1 MAVDYLKT
9 YLGIDP
15 NDYSSMESRIR
26 GEEPQARTP
35 VMMRQP
41 MMMPQQRSLG
51 DIEAMQMMP
60 RQQPAPQPA
69 PQVDDRYQGLMDQI
83 AALRSQI
90 EGMQAPTEQA
100 PVGAE
105 APVMADT
112 PTEVNMDDA
121 REMFYQSPEFK
132 EYQRQTEGMAHDMA
146 YRPQNY
152 TDPTTGN
159 TVSFQDRSGLFQDW
173 YKNTYGR
180 DLAVEDN
187 SFRGSLGSGLGG
199 ILDESNSIQAPVGTE
214 QPPLGSNNSFDY
226 RQEME
231 TTPPERPNYNSFRAD
246 PDTGFLQISNPD
258 AEGILKYGNDP
269 RRLEFLKPQ
278 YDEYLNL
285 FDSLQARDRYRHRLT
300 PEGMEKRRQEEARFK
315 ELYNMFGVIGTGG
328 AYTPMQLERD
338 GSVLRS
344 PENIQ
349 QLMAN
354 DVYSKY
360 VIDQPERT
368 PPTQTE
374 MPTTYQAFNP
384 ITGKM
389 ETLPIPANMQMPG
402 MPLPGISGIPN
413 PMTGET
419 SEGMPYQPEPSPTP
433 GYDTLSPNQPT
444 QGLQAPPEIENRAV
458 GEPEPMPQA
467 PAEDIQASIDYLAK
481 LPKMNIPQI
490 PDIEEIKRKMAEA
503 NMNFPEP
510 VSYQDQLQ
518 AIRDLPPMNQM
529 PTREEIQMAMQN
541 MPTPTAPVSSMPK
554 FNLPQMQSFGLPQ
567 QIAGGRTLMSDF
579 SPRNVMRMA
588 SGGGI
593 DKAIYDLKFK
603 LNGS

>member
-1 MAVDYLKT
+1 
-9 YLGIDP
+9 
-15 NDYSSMESRIR
+15 
-26 GEEPQARTP
+26 
-35 VMMRQP
+35 
-41 MMMPQQRSLG
+41 
-51 DIEAMQMMP
+51 
-60 RQQPAPQPA
+60 
-69 PQVDDRYQGLMDQI
+69 
-83 AALRSQI
+83 
-90 EGMQAPTEQA
+90 
-100 PVGAE
+100 
-105 APVMADT
+105 
-112 PTEVNMDDA
+112 
-121 REMFYQSPEFK
+121 
-132 EYQRQTEGMAHDMA
+132 
-146 YRPQNY
+146 
-152 TDPTTGN
+152 
-159 TVSFQDRSGLFQDW
+159 
-173 YKNTYGR
+173 
-180 DLAVEDN
+180 
-187 SFRGSLGSGLGG
+187 
-199 ILDESNSIQAPVGTE
+199 
-214 QPPLGSNNSFDY
+214 
-226 RQEME
+226 ME

-285 FDSLQARDRYRHRLT
+285 FDSLQARDRYRHMLT

-328 AYTPMQLERD
+328 AYTPMQEGDTRPPI
-338 GSVLRS
+338 GVLLG
-344 PENIQ
+344 NQ
-349 QLMAN
+349 
-354 DVYSKY
+354 VYDKFA
-360 VIDQPERT
+360 IDQPERT

-467 PAEDIQASIDYLAK
+467 PAEDIQASINYLAG

-510 VSYQDQLQ
+510 VSYPDQLQ

-593 DKAIYDLKFK
+593 DQAIYDLKFK
-603 LNGS
+603 LNG

>member
-15 NDYSSMESRIR
+15 NDYSSMEARIR

-51 DIEAMQMMP
+51 DIEAMQLIP

-187 SFRGSLGSGLGG
+187 SFRGSLGDLNDRLRGT
-199 ILDESNSIQAPVGTE
+199 IENKTEPYQAPVG
-214 QPPLGSNNSFDY
+214 
-226 RQEME
+226 
-231 TTPPERPNYNSFRAD
+231 
-246 PDTGFLQISNPD
+246 
-258 AEGILKYGNDP
+258 
-269 RRLEFLKPQ
+269 
-278 YDEYLNL
+278 
-285 FDSLQARDRYRHRLT
+285 
-300 PEGMEKRRQEEARFK
+300 
-315 ELYNMFGVIGTGG
+315 
-328 AYTPMQLERD
+328 
-338 GSVLRS
+338 
-344 PENIQ
+344 
-349 QLMAN
+349 
-354 DVYSKY
+354 
-360 VIDQPERT
+360 
-368 PPTQTE
+368 
-374 MPTTYQAFNP
+374 
-384 ITGKM
+384 
-389 ETLPIPANMQMPG
+389 
-402 MPLPGISGIPN
+402 
-413 PMTGET
+413 
-419 SEGMPYQPEPSPTP
+419 
-433 GYDTLSPNQPT
+433 
-444 QGLQAPPEIENRAV
+444 IENRAV
-458 GEPEPMPQA
+458 GEPEPIPQA
-467 PAEDIQASIDYLAK
+467 PAEDIQASINYLAG

-510 VSYQDQLQ
+510 VSYPDQLQ
-518 AIRDLPPMNQM
+518 AIRNLPPMNQM
-529 PTREEIQMAMQN
+529 PTREEIQAAMQN
-541 MPTPTAPVSSMPK
+541 MPTPTAPASSMPK

-588 SGGGI
+588 GGGGI

>member
-15 NDYSSMESRIR
+15 NDYSAMEARIR
-26 GEEPQARTP
+26 GEEPQAQSP
-35 VMMRQP
+35 LMMRQP

-60 RQQPAPQPA
+60 RRQPAPQPA

-90 EGMQAPTEQA
+90 DALQAPTEQVA
-100 PVGAE
+100 TE
-105 APVMADT
+105 QAPVMADT

-152 TDPTTGN
+152 TDPTTGS

-187 SFRGSLGSGLGG
+187 SFRGSLDSSLGG
-199 ILDESNSIQAPVGTE
+199 VLDESKRIQAPVG
-214 QPPLGSNNSFDY
+214 
-226 RQEME
+226 
-231 TTPPERPNYNSFRAD
+231 
-246 PDTGFLQISNPD
+246 
-258 AEGILKYGNDP
+258 
-269 RRLEFLKPQ
+269 
-278 YDEYLNL
+278 
-285 FDSLQARDRYRHRLT
+285 
-300 PEGMEKRRQEEARFK
+300 
-315 ELYNMFGVIGTGG
+315 
-328 AYTPMQLERD
+328 
-338 GSVLRS
+338 
-344 PENIQ
+344 
-349 QLMAN
+349 
-354 DVYSKY
+354 
-360 VIDQPERT
+360 
-368 PPTQTE
+368 
-374 MPTTYQAFNP
+374 
-384 ITGKM
+384 
-389 ETLPIPANMQMPG
+389 
-402 MPLPGISGIPN
+402 
-413 PMTGET
+413 
-419 SEGMPYQPEPSPTP
+419 
-433 GYDTLSPNQPT
+433 
-444 QGLQAPPEIENRAV
+444 IENRAV
-458 GEPEPMPQA
+458 GEPTPFEDKNIFDLRQETESMVNPYNELPTTQPMPQA
-467 PAEDIQASIDYLAK
+467 PSQDIQQSIDYLAK

-510 VSYQDQLQ
+510 VSYPDQLQ

-541 MPTPTAPVSSMPK
+541 MPTPTAPVSRMPK

>member
-15 NDYSSMESRIR
+15 NDYSSMEARIR

-51 DIEAMQMMP
+51 DIEAMQLIP

-187 SFRGSLGSGLGG
+187 SLSGSLGDLNDR
-199 ILDESNSIQAPVGTE
+199 LRGT
-214 QPPLGSNNSFDY
+214 
-226 RQEME
+226 
-231 TTPPERPNYNSFRAD
+231 
-246 PDTGFLQISNPD
+246 I
-258 AEGILKYGNDP
+258 
-269 RRLEFLKPQ
+269 
-278 YDEYLNL
+278 
-285 FDSLQARDRYRHRLT
+285 
-300 PEGMEKRRQEEARFK
+300 
-315 ELYNMFGVIGTGG
+315 
-328 AYTPMQLERD
+328 
-338 GSVLRS
+338 
-344 PENIQ
+344 EN
-349 QLMAN
+349 
-354 DVYSKY
+354 K
-360 VIDQPERT
+360 
-368 PPTQTE
+368 TE
-374 MPTTYQAFNP
+374 
-384 ITGKM
+384 
-389 ETLPIPANMQMPG
+389 
-402 MPLPGISGIPN
+402 
-413 PMTGET
+413 
-419 SEGMPYQPEPSPTP
+419 PY
-433 GYDTLSPNQPT
+433 
-444 QGLQAPPEIENRAV
+444 QAPPEIENRAV
-458 GEPEPMPQA
+458 GEPEPIPQA
-467 PAEDIQASIDYLAK
+467 PAEDIQASINYLAG

-510 VSYQDQLQ
+510 VSYPDQLQ

-541 MPTPTAPVSSMPK
+541 MPTPIGANITQNPFQKINDILPQSTIDQFQSFAIKRNPFVPQA
-554 FNLPQMQSFGLPQ
+554 PQMQSVGRPSMPISRGFRPEMR
-567 QIAGGRTLMSDF
+567 AG
-579 SPRNVMRMA
+579 
-588 SGGGI
+588 GGGI

>member
-1 MAVDYLKT
+1 
-9 YLGIDP
+9 
-15 NDYSSMESRIR
+15 
-26 GEEPQARTP
+26 
-35 VMMRQP
+35 MMRQP

-199 ILDESNSIQAPVGTE
+199 ILDESNSIQAPVG
-214 QPPLGSNNSFDY
+214 
-226 RQEME
+226 
-231 TTPPERPNYNSFRAD
+231 
-246 PDTGFLQISNPD
+246 
-258 AEGILKYGNDP
+258 
-269 RRLEFLKPQ
+269 
-278 YDEYLNL
+278 
-285 FDSLQARDRYRHRLT
+285 
-300 PEGMEKRRQEEARFK
+300 
-315 ELYNMFGVIGTGG
+315 
-328 AYTPMQLERD
+328 
-338 GSVLRS
+338 
-344 PENIQ
+344 
-349 QLMAN
+349 
-354 DVYSKY
+354 
-360 VIDQPERT
+360 
-368 PPTQTE
+368 
-374 MPTTYQAFNP
+374 
-384 ITGKM
+384 
-389 ETLPIPANMQMPG
+389 
-402 MPLPGISGIPN
+402 
-413 PMTGET
+413 
-419 SEGMPYQPEPSPTP
+419 
-433 GYDTLSPNQPT
+433 
-444 QGLQAPPEIENRAV
+444 IENRAV
-458 GEPEPMPQA
+458 GEPQPMPYIDPYKQGDNYVTDDAIYNPTGGRNVFEEAKA

-510 VSYQDQLQ
+510 VSYPDQLQ

-579 SPRNVMRMA
+579 SPRDVMRMA

>member
-1 MAVDYLKT
+1 MAVDYLKN
-9 YLGIDP
+9 YLNIDP
-15 NDYSSMESRIR
+15 NDYSAMQSRIA
-26 GEEPQARTP
+26 GTP
-35 VMMRQP
+35 VVDDQFARIDSSP
-41 MMMPQQRSLG
+41 SVNSLRNFGMPQQRSLG
-51 DIEAMQMMP
+51 DIEAMQLIP

-187 SFRGSLGSGLGG
+187 SFRGSFGSGLGG
-199 ILDESNSIQAPVGTE
+199 ILDESNSIQAPVG
-214 QPPLGSNNSFDY
+214 
-226 RQEME
+226 
-231 TTPPERPNYNSFRAD
+231 
-246 PDTGFLQISNPD
+246 
-258 AEGILKYGNDP
+258 
-269 RRLEFLKPQ
+269 
-278 YDEYLNL
+278 
-285 FDSLQARDRYRHRLT
+285 
-300 PEGMEKRRQEEARFK
+300 
-315 ELYNMFGVIGTGG
+315 
-328 AYTPMQLERD
+328 
-338 GSVLRS
+338 
-344 PENIQ
+344 
-349 QLMAN
+349 
-354 DVYSKY
+354 
-360 VIDQPERT
+360 
-368 PPTQTE
+368 
-374 MPTTYQAFNP
+374 
-384 ITGKM
+384 
-389 ETLPIPANMQMPG
+389 
-402 MPLPGISGIPN
+402 
-413 PMTGET
+413 
-419 SEGMPYQPEPSPTP
+419 
-433 GYDTLSPNQPT
+433 
-444 QGLQAPPEIENRAV
+444 IENRAV
-458 GEPEPMPQA
+458 GEPTPFEDKNIFDLRQETESMVNPYNELPTTQPIPQA

-579 SPRNVMRMA
+579 SPRDVMRMA
-588 SGGGI
+588 GGGGI

>member
-15 NDYSSMESRIR
+15 NDYSSMEARIR

-285 FDSLQARDRYRHRLT
+285 FDSLQARDRYRHMLT

-328 AYTPMQLERD
+328 AYTPMQEGDTRPPI
-338 GSVLRS
+338 GVLLG
-344 PENIQ
+344 NQ
-349 QLMAN
+349 
-354 DVYSKY
+354 VYDKFA
-360 VIDQPERT
+360 IDQPERT

-467 PAEDIQASIDYLAK
+467 PAEDIQASINYLAS

>member
-1 MAVDYLKT
+1 MAVDYLKN
-9 YLGIDP
+9 YLNIDP
-15 NDYSSMESRIR
+15 NDYSAMQSRIA
-26 GEEPQARTP
+26 GTP
-35 VMMRQP
+35 VVDDQFARIDSSP
-41 MMMPQQRSLG
+41 SVNSLRNFGMPQQRSLG
-51 DIEAMQMMP
+51 DIEAMQLIP

-90 EGMQAPTEQA
+90 DALQAPTEQA

-187 SFRGSLGSGLGG
+187 SLSGSLGDLNDR
-199 ILDESNSIQAPVGTE
+199 LRGT
-214 QPPLGSNNSFDY
+214 
-226 RQEME
+226 
-231 TTPPERPNYNSFRAD
+231 
-246 PDTGFLQISNPD
+246 I
-258 AEGILKYGNDP
+258 
-269 RRLEFLKPQ
+269 
-278 YDEYLNL
+278 
-285 FDSLQARDRYRHRLT
+285 
-300 PEGMEKRRQEEARFK
+300 
-315 ELYNMFGVIGTGG
+315 
-328 AYTPMQLERD
+328 
-338 GSVLRS
+338 
-344 PENIQ
+344 EN
-349 QLMAN
+349 
-354 DVYSKY
+354 K
-360 VIDQPERT
+360 
-368 PPTQTE
+368 TE
-374 MPTTYQAFNP
+374 
-384 ITGKM
+384 
-389 ETLPIPANMQMPG
+389 
-402 MPLPGISGIPN
+402 
-413 PMTGET
+413 
-419 SEGMPYQPEPSPTP
+419 PY
-433 GYDTLSPNQPT
+433 
-444 QGLQAPPEIENRAV
+444 QAPPEIENRAV
-458 GEPEPMPQA
+458 GEPEPIPQA
-467 PAEDIQASIDYLAK
+467 PAEDIQASINYLAG

-490 PDIEEIKRKMAEA
+490 PDMEEIKRKMAEA

-510 VSYQDQLQ
+510 VSYPDQLQ

-579 SPRNVMRMA
+579 SPRDVMRMA
-588 SGGGI
+588 GGGGI

>member
-15 NDYSSMESRIR
+15 NDYSSMEARIR
-26 GEEPQARTP
+26 GEEPQAQSP
-35 VMMRQP
+35 LMMRQP

-90 EGMQAPTEQA
+90 DALQAPTEQA

-105 APVMADT
+105 APVMADE
-112 PTEVNMDDA
+112 PSMMDEQDVFSSW
-121 REMFYQSPEFK
+121 RNSPEK
-132 EYQRQTEGMAHDMA
+132 AAYDAKGLIRPD

-152 TDPTTGN
+152 TDPVTGQ
-159 TVSFQDRSGLFQDW
+159 VFKLDDRSGTFADY
-173 YKNTYGR
+173 YKKTYGR
-180 DLAVEDN
+180 DLAVEDVRFPG
-187 SFRGSLGSGLGG
+187 SFGSGLGG
-199 ILDESNSIQAPVGTE
+199 ILDESKSIQAPVG
-214 QPPLGSNNSFDY
+214 
-226 RQEME
+226 
-231 TTPPERPNYNSFRAD
+231 
-246 PDTGFLQISNPD
+246 
-258 AEGILKYGNDP
+258 
-269 RRLEFLKPQ
+269 
-278 YDEYLNL
+278 
-285 FDSLQARDRYRHRLT
+285 
-300 PEGMEKRRQEEARFK
+300 
-315 ELYNMFGVIGTGG
+315 
-328 AYTPMQLERD
+328 
-338 GSVLRS
+338 
-344 PENIQ
+344 
-349 QLMAN
+349 
-354 DVYSKY
+354 
-360 VIDQPERT
+360 
-368 PPTQTE
+368 
-374 MPTTYQAFNP
+374 
-384 ITGKM
+384 
-389 ETLPIPANMQMPG
+389 
-402 MPLPGISGIPN
+402 
-413 PMTGET
+413 
-419 SEGMPYQPEPSPTP
+419 
-433 GYDTLSPNQPT
+433 
-444 QGLQAPPEIENRAV
+444 IENRAV
-458 GEPEPMPQA
+458 GEPQPMPYIDPYKQGDNYVTDDAIYNPTGGRNVFEEAKA

-490 PDIEEIKRKMAEA
+490 PDMEEIKRKMAEA

-510 VSYQDQLQ
+510 VSYPDQLQ
-518 AIRDLPPMNQM
+518 AIRNLPPMNQM

-588 SGGGI
+588 NGGGI

>member
-15 NDYSSMESRIR
+15 NDYSSMEARIR

-41 MMMPQQRSLG
+41 MMMPQQKSLG
-51 DIEAMQMMP
+51 DIEAMQLIP

-187 SFRGSLGSGLGG
+187 SLSGSLGDLNDRLRGT
-199 ILDESNSIQAPVGTE
+199 IENKTEPYQAPVG
-214 QPPLGSNNSFDY
+214 
-226 RQEME
+226 
-231 TTPPERPNYNSFRAD
+231 
-246 PDTGFLQISNPD
+246 
-258 AEGILKYGNDP
+258 
-269 RRLEFLKPQ
+269 
-278 YDEYLNL
+278 
-285 FDSLQARDRYRHRLT
+285 
-300 PEGMEKRRQEEARFK
+300 
-315 ELYNMFGVIGTGG
+315 
-328 AYTPMQLERD
+328 
-338 GSVLRS
+338 
-344 PENIQ
+344 
-349 QLMAN
+349 
-354 DVYSKY
+354 
-360 VIDQPERT
+360 
-368 PPTQTE
+368 
-374 MPTTYQAFNP
+374 
-384 ITGKM
+384 
-389 ETLPIPANMQMPG
+389 
-402 MPLPGISGIPN
+402 
-413 PMTGET
+413 
-419 SEGMPYQPEPSPTP
+419 
-433 GYDTLSPNQPT
+433 
-444 QGLQAPPEIENRAV
+444 IENRAV
-458 GEPEPMPQA
+458 GEPEPIPQA
-467 PAEDIQASIDYLAK
+467 PAEDIQASINYLAG

-510 VSYQDQLQ
+510 VSYPDQLQ

-529 PTREEIQMAMQN
+529 PTREEIQAAMQN
-541 MPTPTAPVSSMPK
+541 MPTPIGANITQNPFQKINDILPQSTIDQFQSFASKPNPFVPQA
-554 FNLPQMQSFGLPQ
+554 PQMQSVGRPSMPISRGFRPEMR
-567 QIAGGRTLMSDF
+567 AG
-579 SPRNVMRMA
+579 
-588 SGGGI
+588 GGGI